1 MNRIL
6 GVSRS
11 HRFSPNSIDRDNAI
25 FQAVAVALRGSG
37 YEVECVGEDD
47 LTRQSLAEAP
57 CLVYSMARSEKA
69 LSILTEAEEKGIP
82 VVNSANALT
91 KGTRT
96 ALARCFERHDLPV
109 AESRCFDVN
118 AMKPALC
125 FETGKRYW
133 LKRGDA
139 CAQNSGDVRFVASEK
154 DLEEAADDYK
164 ARGITDVLLSPHIEG
179 DLVKFYGVEDTDFFH
194 LYYPT
199 RGACF
204 SKFGLE
210 RFNGSPTGY
219 AFSENALKKSADAC
233 AAVSGFTVYGGDAVV
248 RPDGSFLIIDF
259 NDWPSFSRCCD
270 EAAEAIAERLRK
282 MIKAKHRI

>member
-1 MNRIL
+1 
-6 GVSRS
+6 
-11 HRFSPNSIDRDNAI
+11 
-25 FQAVAVALRGSG
+25 
-37 YEVECVGEDD
+37 
-47 LTRQSLAEAP
+47 
-57 CLVYSMARSEKA
+57 
-69 LSILTEAEEKGIP
+69 
-82 VVNSANALT
+82 
-91 KGTRT
+91 
-96 ALARCFERHDLPV
+96 
-109 AESRCFDVN
+109 
-118 AMKPALC
+118 MKPTLC

-154 DLEEAADDYK
+154 DLEEAANDYK

-219 AFSENALKKSADAC
+219 AFSESALKKSADAC